1 MIHIGQISANMSSP
15 AVQVAVVVAGCLV
28 LYVAFKIGF
37 VILKIV
43 LVWWVSRCW
52 AAQAGGSFRGCI
64 TDLLAVSSGSMP
76 RGSHFDNLPSCREAV
91 KKAEF

>member
-43 LVWWVSRCW
+43 LGL
-52 AAQAGGSFRGCI
+52 AGLA
-64 TDLLAVSSGSMP
+64 LLGGASW
-76 RGSHFDNLPSCREAV
+76 
-91 KKAEF
+91 

>member
-28 LYVAFKIGF
+28 LFVAFKIGF

-43 LVWWVSRCW
+43 LGLAALALLGGAIWW
-52 AAQAGGSFRGCI
+52 F
-64 TDLLAVSSGSMP
+64 LSGM
-76 RGSHFDNLPSCREAV
+76 HH
-91 KKAEF
+91 

>member
-43 LVWWVSRCW
+43 FGLAGIALLDCATWW
-52 AAQAGGSFRGCI
+52 F
-64 TDLLAVSSGSMP
+64 LSGM
-76 RGSHFDNLPSCREAV
+76 HH
-91 KKAEF
+91 

>member
-1 MIHIGQISANMSSP
+1 MIHFGQISANMSSP

-43 LVWWVSRCW
+43 LGLAGLALLGAACWW
-52 AAQAGGSFRGCI
+52 F
-64 TDLLAVSSGSMP
+64 LSGM
-76 RGSHFDNLPSCREAV
+76 HH
-91 KKAEF
+91 